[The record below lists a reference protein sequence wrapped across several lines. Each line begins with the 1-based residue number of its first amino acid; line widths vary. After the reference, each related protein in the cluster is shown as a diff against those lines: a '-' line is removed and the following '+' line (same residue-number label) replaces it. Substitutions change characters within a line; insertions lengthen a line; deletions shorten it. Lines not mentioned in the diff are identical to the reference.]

1 MHMTTN
7 TNTTRPIVKSSNPA
21 LYEQHTFHMSKAAC
35 YTYNYSVI
43 DDYVVENYM
52 TMTAKEMARNLNEF
66 HNRIV
71 YRVGK
76 LQQLGILP
84 HKCPNMTA
92 EAQLRKEYIQSWEQT
107 TLLYKQLMDK
117 NPAALA
123 G

>member
-1 MHMTTN
+1 
-7 TNTTRPIVKSSNPA
+7 
-21 LYEQHTFHMSKAAC
+21 
-35 YTYNYSVI
+35 
-43 DDYVVENYM
+43 
-52 TMTAKEMARNLNEF
+52 MTAKEMARNLNEF

-76 LQQLGILP
+76 LQQLGVLP

-123 G
+123 V

>member
-1 MHMTTN
+1 MTTN
-7 TNTTRPIVKSSNPA
+7 TTPTRPIVKSSNPA

>member
-1 MHMTTN
+1 MTITN
-7 TNTTRPIVKSSNPA
+7 LNTRPIVKSSNPA

-35 YTYNYSVI
+35 YTYNYSII

-107 TLLYKQLMDK
+107 IVLYKQLMDK